1 MSEHVVVDPG
11 RCEGYANC
19 LVESELFDL
28 GPDNRAVFTEAEIPE
43 AARAEVENAARACP
57 AAAIRLEQR

>member
-1 MSEHVVVDPG
+1 MSEHVVVDPA

-28 GPDNRAVFTEAEIPE
+28 GADNLAVFTEPE
-43 AARAEVENAARACP
+43 VPEGARAEVDNAVRACP
-57 AAAIRLEQR
+57 AAAIRLERR

>member
-1 MSEHVVVDPG
+1 MSEHVVVDAE

-28 GPDNRAVFTEAEIPE
+28 GDDNRAVFTEAVIPE
-43 AARAEVENAARACP
+43 AGRVEVKNAIRACP
-57 AAAIRLEQR
+57 AAAIRVEQR